1 MAQHCNLLPPVR
13 SNPTSLNFI
22 VRLCLAPCCLESQ
35 QDATPS
41 DQPQAPSATDGA
53 APTAAA
59 TPSSLPSYLSPDQY
73 SAAAFQSDL
82 ESSGNTP
89 LDADACINSRDP
101 STLLP
106 AVIDGTLGLKP
117 TVQLL
122 QRGCIP
128 AAAVP
133 VDVLVKVLTEWQAD
147 WERSVQQQQQYGSPV
162 WQHSPVVQWVGQ
174 HWDDVT
180 AEQVRGGSMPVYA
193 TGRPPCTREAL

>member
-1 MAQHCNLLPPVR
+1 V
-13 SNPTSLNFI
+13 F
-22 VRLCLAPCCLESQ
+22 APCCCASH
-35 QDATPS
+35 QDAGPS
-41 DQPQAPSATDGA
+41 KQQQAPSAADDA
-53 APTAAA
+53 VSAAAA
-59 TPSSLPSYLSPDQY
+59 TPSHLPSHLSPDQY

-82 ESSGNTP
+82 ESSGHTL

-128 AAAVP
+128 PAAVP
-133 VDVLVKVLTEWQAD
+133 VGVLVKVLTEWQAD
-147 WERSVQQQQQYGSPV
+147 WESSVQQQGQYSSPV

-174 HWDDVT
+174 HWDDMT
-180 AEQVRGGSMPVYA
+180 AEQVRGGSRPVYA
-193 TGRPPCTREAL
+193 MAVGSCLQGRPNFH